1 MSSLFR
7 WFILFELIPT
17 RIGKYISLD
26 SFGFLGCYQRSDSR
40 QSRFLRK
47 ERAVFATL
55 NGDWA
60 SLIALFRPIAEDGC
74 VHGRR
79 LCKLVATNS
88 IVQLYHWSSSA
99 SKVRGESQN
108 ITGRSLLEAAMTS
121 FPYWAGNTFGERL
134 MCPGSKCFIH
144 PSSPSP
150 RAFLWAFEGL
160 MWTAKKRKVVIRATK
175 MFSACRKFTFA
186 GSWSLRSGSLSILW
200 IRLSGDMSS
209 ASDEAH
215 ILANEAVQSGTWTY
229 SISEKSDDVS
239 GLAVLAAAINQ

>member
-1 MSSLFR
+1 MWNCSYIGALPCTPDERPFRNHVGPGGSSDLLVADFLSMEKSEGANCRKCSPSYVVAFR

-79 LCKLVATNS
+79 LCKLVAANS

-144 PSSPSP
+144 PSSP
-150 RAFLWAFEGL
+150 
-160 MWTAKKRKVVIRATK
+160 
-175 MFSACRKFTFA
+175 FS
-186 GSWSLRSGSLSILW
+186 SSLLVGI
-200 IRLSGDMSS
+200 
-209 ASDEAH
+209 
-215 ILANEAVQSGTWTY
+215 
-229 SISEKSDDVS
+229 
-239 GLAVLAAAINQ
+239 